1 MSTLTVR
8 KIEVDLAQGFGRH
21 WNGGDAYRTQL
32 FNALSMSFPLGEQ
45 LFIDAVRAV
54 PPECLTDPVL
64 RAEVSDFIGQEATHR
79 HVHVQYNKELERQ
92 GLPYTRE
99 AATIK
104 RMRHIDRMGVLDRLA
119 ITCAIEHYTAMLA
132 DGVLRYP
139 EWLDGAEPRMRTLWS
154 WHAVEETEHKG
165 VAFDACRAAGGGY
178 EHVKKSPWLRC
189 IVSPYPRTVFDDAP
203 CPDDFFTRSTGA
215 GSSGICTSA
224 SCLPLKPFCRLA
236 STCAATARCAR
247 RVPGEMPCG
256 SGVGATDWPGTCS
269 GQAWAISRRAFI
281 PGSTTTAN

>member
-54 PPECLTDPVL
+54 PPACLTDPVL
-64 RAEVSDFIGQEATHR
+64 REEVRDFIGQEATHR

-99 AATIK
+99 AATRK
-104 RMRHIDRMGVLDRLA
+104 RIRRIDRMGVLDRLA
-119 ITCAIEHYTAMLA
+119 ITCALEHYTAMLA
-132 DGVLRYP
+132 DGVLRHP
-139 EWLDGAEPRMRTLWS
+139 AWLEGAEPRMRTVWS

-165 VAFDACRAAGGGY
+165 VAFDAYRAAGGGY
-178 EHVKKSPWLRC
+178 W
-189 IVSPYPRTVFDDAP
+189 
-203 CPDDFFTRSTGA
+203 
-215 GSSGICTSA
+215 
-224 SCLPLKPFCRLA
+224 
-236 STCAATARCAR
+236 R
-247 RVPGEMPCG
+247 RVLWYVHVSLMFAFETFLQTCFNLHRDGQLFKARTWGSALKIWFGRNGLAGHLLRPGLDYFSRSFHPWQHDNRHLIE
-256 SGVGATDWPGTCS
+256 SWLDHNS
-269 GQAWAISRRAFI
+269 SAWRPVRSKAA
-281 PGSTTTAN
+281 